1 MRILLAIDGSKCS
14 DAAVNA
20 LAKRPWPAGAVVRV
34 LLVIEPVTLPVPEA
48 VTMPETWYEAMRR
61 SARADIDRAVTLLKQ
76 STRLEIE
83 TAIPIGSPHEMILK
97 EARDWNAD
105 LIVVGCH
112 GTGRAGKFL
121 LGSVSQAVALHAP
134 CSVEIV
140 RRECKEPVEKAD
152 YSHLGNESGVRQ
164 IRQASRF

>member
-34 LLVIEPVTLPVPEA
+34 LLVIEPVTLPVPES

-61 SARADIDRAVTLLKQ
+61 AARADIERAVTLLKQ
-76 STRLEIE
+76 STCLEIE
-83 TAIPIGSPHEMILK
+83 TAIPIGSPQEMILK
-97 EARDWNAD
+97 EASDWNAD

-112 GTGRAGKFL
+112 GTSQAGQFL
-121 LGSVSQAVALHAP
+121 LGSVSQAIALNAP

-140 RRECKEPVEKAD
+140 RQECKRAVEKTD
-152 YSHLGNESGVRQ
+152 YGHLAKESGDQQVQ
-164 IRQASRF
+164 QANRF

>member
-14 DAAVNA
+14 EVAVST
-20 LAKRPWPAGAVVRV
+20 LAKRPWPAGTIVR
-34 LLVIEPVTLPVPEA
+34 LLSVIEPVTLPVPES

-61 SARADIDRAVTLLKQ
+61 AARADIERATTLLKQ
-76 STRLEIE
+76 SAGLEIE
-83 TAIPIGSPHEMILK
+83 TAIPIGSPQEMILR
-97 EARDWNAD
+97 EARDWHAD

-112 GTGRAGKFL
+112 GTGQEGQFL

-140 RRECKEPVEKAD
+140 RRECDRSVETAD
-152 YSHLGNESGVRQ
+152 YGHLRNEVVDQ
-164 IRQASRF
+164 EIRQAGHV

>member
-14 DAAVNA
+14 DVAVNT

-34 LLVIEPVTLPVPEA
+34 LSVVEPVTLPVPES
-48 VTMPETWYEAMRR
+48 VTMPETWYEAMRKA
-61 SARADIDRAVTLLKQ
+61 ARADIDRAVTLLKQ
-76 STRLEIE
+76 STGLEIE
-83 TAIPIGSPHEMILK
+83 TSIPIGSPQEMILK

-112 GTGRAGKFL
+112 GTGQAGQFL
-121 LGSVSQAVALHAP
+121 LGSVSQAIALNAP

-140 RRECKEPVEKAD
+140 RQECSRSVETTERD
-152 YSHLGNESGVRQ
+152 HIRGESARPQLRQ
-164 IRQASRF
+164 VSRF

>member
-20 LAKRPWPAGAVVRV
+20 VAKRPWPAGAVVRV
-34 LLVIEPVTLPVPEA
+34 LLVIEPVTLPVPES
-48 VTMPETWYEAMRR
+48 VTMPETWYEAMR
-61 SARADIDRAVTLLKQ
+61 SAARTDIERAVTLLKQ
-76 STRLEIE
+76 STSLEIE
-83 TAIPIGSPHEMILK
+83 TAIPIGSPQEMILK
-97 EARDWNAD
+97 EAGDWNAD

-112 GTGRAGKFL
+112 GTSQPGQFL

-140 RRECKEPVEKAD
+140 RQECNGPVEKTD
-152 YSHLGNESGVRQ
+152 YGYLGKEGGDGQ
-164 IRQASRF
+164 IRQLNRF